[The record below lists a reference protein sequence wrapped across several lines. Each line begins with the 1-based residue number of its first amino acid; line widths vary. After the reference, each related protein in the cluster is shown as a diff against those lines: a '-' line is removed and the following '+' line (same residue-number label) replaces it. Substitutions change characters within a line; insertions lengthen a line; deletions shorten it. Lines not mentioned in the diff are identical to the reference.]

1 MSTASPPRARARKAT
16 PRPPARRDLDY
27 IVRVAIAVF
36 TERGYAGTSI
46 ADLAQ
51 ASGLAKSSIYHHV
64 RSKRH
69 LFELAVDHA
78 MGNLIARS
86 SAIAASGGTS
96 LDQLR
101 AVMRESLC
109 GAVDGDPNIG
119 LIRRL
124 PAMAGTVPTV
134 MERYRH
140 YETLVSFF
148 VRRAAE
154 DGYLRSDIE
163 PMVLNRL
170 LWMMGTAAADVRLL
184 DPDMSIDQLTDDAI
198 SIMLRGSL
206 ARPFAASDA
215 GEPGSVEAVAVTP
228 PTIARAG
235 TAGRQPRKSAS

>member
-1 MSTASPPRARARKAT
+1 MSTAPSPRARARKAT

-27 IVRVAIAVF
+27 IVRVAMAVF

-46 ADLAQ
+46 ADLAR
-51 ASGLAKSSIYHHV
+51 ASGLAKSSIYHHI

-69 LFELAVDHA
+69 LFDLAVDQA

-86 SAIAASGGTS
+86 SAIATSGGTS

-101 AVMRESLC
+101 TVMRESLC

-124 PAMAGTVPTV
+124 PAMAGAVPTV

-140 YETLVSFF
+140 YEMLVSSF

-163 PMVLNRL
+163 PMMLNRM
-170 LWMMGTAAADVRLL
+170 LWMMVTAAADVRLL
-184 DPDMSIDQLTDDAI
+184 DPDVSITQLADYVV

-206 ARPFAASDA
+206 ATPFVATDA
-215 GEPGSVEAVAVTP
+215 GEPGSVEAVAVTS
-228 PTIARAG
+228 RAIRRAS
-235 TAGRQPRKSAS
+235 TATRQPRKSAS

>member
-1 MSTASPPRARARKAT
+1 MIAAMGTAPSPRPHPRKLTPRA
-16 PRPPARRDLDY
+16 PARRDLDY
-27 IVRVAIAVF
+27 IVGVAIAVF
-36 TERGYAGTSI
+36 TQRGYTGTSI

-51 ASGLAKSSIYHHV
+51 ASGLAKSSVYHHV

-78 MGNLIARS
+78 MGKLIARS

-101 AVMRESLC
+101 TVMRESLC
-109 GAVDGDPNIG
+109 GAIDGDPNIG

-124 PAMAGTVPTV
+124 PAMAGAVPTV

-140 YETLVSFF
+140 YEMLVSSF
-148 VRRAAE
+148 VRQAAE

-163 PMVLNRL
+163 PTTLNRI

-184 DPDMSIDQLTDDAI
+184 DPDIPTEQLAEDAV
-198 SIMLRGSL
+198 SIMLQGSMTAAADEPPARTDAVL
-206 ARPFAASDA
+206 AARPMRPTGTANRQSRKAAS
-215 GEPGSVEAVAVTP
+215 
-228 PTIARAG
+228 
-235 TAGRQPRKSAS
+235 